1 MHSFHVKGKLNC
13 SCHASFDFPTPQKKQ
28 TKNKQQENQTHTHT
42 HKIQIGS
49 RSISTRRKK
58 HASHTSA
65 VDANGLY
72 YLCFTGCVRV
82 CFWCVSVCVA
92 CCVCVF
98 CVRVCVCVCVYV
110 CVCVCVTFVCL
121 NIHHNSYNCTVMNL
135 CHSSSEKR
143 THYSKCCRDS
153 TEEPAM
159 RISTVAEVIVGL
171 SGHGGKNWSVAVQTP
186 RQI

>member
-1 MHSFHVKGKLNC
+1 MALAIHIKAMSGRPHLLIYFFRNVESSSGGKKRQFLSARDTTPCTASTSKEN
-13 SCHASFDFPTPQKKQ
+13 SIAHAMPVLISPPPK
-28 TKNKQQENQTHTHT
+28 KNKQKTKQENQTHTHT

-49 RSISTRRKK
+49 RSISTCRKK

-98 CVRVCVCVCVYV
+98 CVRVCVCVSVCMCVFA
-110 CVCVCVTFVCL
+110 CV
-121 NIHHNSYNCTVMNL
+121 
-135 CHSSSEKR
+135 
-143 THYSKCCRDS
+143 
-153 TEEPAM
+153 
-159 RISTVAEVIVGL
+159 
-171 SGHGGKNWSVAVQTP
+171 
-186 RQI
+186 